1 MAYIICFLVF
11 DVWVSLCFLRTHY
24 IIDFLSGYAVA
35 RDFHRLGEKLCYFLD
50 VKLLGYRRENRFS
63 HYYDPCPKCGWGNER
78 ASLVTSKEEIEM
90 QKRMAALRLAKETK
104 KDDEDNGQASIST
117 E

>member
-1 MAYIICFLVF
+1 MKWWKMAGIFVFLVV

-35 RDFHRLGEKLCYFLD
+35 RDFHRLGEKLCYFVD

-78 ASLVTSKEEIEM
+78 ASLVTSKEEIDM
-90 QKRMAALRLAKETK
+90 QKLLYVKTLAKIK
-104 KDDEDNGQASIST
+104 KDNVSEDNG
-117 E
+117 